1 MDFDKINH
9 LADESLV
16 LTYINSLYSIELLRA
31 TNVNEVTLV
40 TAFDYAQSIGAPWKD
55 SKGMN

>member
-40 TAFDYAQSIGAPWKD
+40 TAFDYAQSIG
-55 SKGMN
+55 MN